1 MKLPL
6 WLRWRS
12 NRELDEEIQAH
23 LELEVQNNLTRGMTP
38 EEARFAAL
46 RAFGNPTQVRERAR
60 ENDLVTSAEGLLQ
73 DIRYSLRTL
82 RRSLTFTLV
91 VVLSL
96 ALGIGANTAIFSLI
110 DAALLK
116 MLPVRNPEQL
126 VELKSL
132 SPAIGLYELFSY
144 AAFREFR
151 GANPV
156 LSGVL
161 AFREL
166 YDMDFEVD
174 GHGGLANGQ
183 LVSGEYFSLL
193 GVHAILG
200 RTILPAD
207 EKAPGQSP
215 VAVIGYDYW
224 RQRFALDPDVVG
236 KKIVLNNS
244 PFTIIGVTPPEFFGL
259 EPGARIDVSVP
270 LSMVAQVRSD
280 FASPGTP
287 YDVFTA
293 PFRNWLYVMARL
305 KPGVTKERALAS
317 LEPIFARTMRESAE
331 GLSGLPF
338 DSPAVRRAFL
348 ATKLQLDSG
357 GQGLATLRARFS
369 KPLWIVMA
377 VVALLLIVTC
387 ANIANLLLA
396 RGNSRQREI
405 AVRLAIGAGRARLIR
420 QLIAESILLGLGGGA
435 LGLVLAFWAGR
446 SLLLLMSHS
455 RSPILLNVHPDV
467 TVLIFTLSISLLTAL
482 LFGMVPA
489 LRAARVDLRG
499 SGKTN
504 SRSRFGNALVVMQVA
519 VSLVLVIGAGLLTRT
534 LVNLKEFYPGFNQDN
549 VLLFSVNPLMT
560 GYREDQLVSL
570 YERLLD
576 HFKTIPGVRSA
587 TFSVHSPLSSGFS
600 SSPLNVQGYKPPSD
614 RELASVGVEA
624 VGPEY
629 FRTIQTA
636 VLLGRDFTA
645 ADRAGGPK
653 VAILNKTAAHFYF
666 GEASPIGRRVNM
678 PGYRG
683 DPSWLEIVAV
693 VDDAKYHDLRE
704 QAAPMVYIPLFQAPE
719 SGVTFEVRT
728 GIDPASAAPALL
740 NAVKAT
746 DNRLPVFAVK
756 TLRTQLDDSLVQER
770 LVASLS
776 SAFGALALLLAGVG
790 LYGLMAY
797 AVNRR
802 TNEIGIRMALGARPA
817 EIAGMVLRETLLLV
831 GLGLAIGI
839 PASMIASRLIASELY
854 GLKSSDGTTILLAI
868 LLLAGI
874 AALAGYLPARRA
886 SRVDPMIALRYE

>member
-46 RAFGNPTQVRERAR
+46 RAFGNSTQVRERAR

-166 YDMDFEVD
+166 YNMDFEVD

-740 NAVKAT
+740 NAIKAT

>member
-12 NRELDEEIQAH
+12 DRELDEEIQAH
-23 LELEVQNNLTRGMTP
+23 LELEIQNNLDRGMP
-38 EEARFAAL
+38 PAEARFAAL
-46 RAFGNPTQVRERAR
+46 RTFGNPTRVRERAR
-60 ENDLVTSAEGLLQ
+60 ENDLLTAAEGLLQ

-82 RRSLTFTLV
+82 RKSPTFTLV
-91 VVLSL
+91 VVASL

-110 DAALLK
+110 DTALLK

-126 VELKSL
+126 VQLKSI
-132 SPAIGLYELFSY
+132 SPAIGLDDAFGYPAFKEL
-144 AAFREFR
+144 R
-151 GANPV
+151 GATQV
-156 LSGVL
+156 FSGVL
-161 AFREL
+161 AFRKL

-193 GVHAILG
+193 GVQAILG
-200 RTILPAD
+200 RTILPGD

-224 RQRFALDPDVVG
+224 RERFALDPEVVG

-244 PFTIIGVTPPEFFGL
+244 PFTIVGVTPPEFFGL

-270 LSMVAQVRSD
+270 LNMVAQVRPD
-280 FASPGTP
+280 FAAPGTP

-293 PFRNWLYVMARL
+293 PFRNWLYVLARL
-305 KPGVTKERALAS
+305 KPGVAKEQALAN
-317 LEPIFARTMRESAE
+317 LEPIFARTRRESAE

-338 DSPAVRRAFL
+338 DSPAVRRAFV

-357 GQGLATLRARFS
+357 GQGLATVRARFS

-396 RGNSRQREI
+396 RGNARQREI
-405 AVRLAIGAGRARLIR
+405 AVRLAIGASRSRLIR
-420 QLIAESILLGLGGGA
+420 QLVVESVLLGLGGGA
-435 LGLVLAFWAGR
+435 FGLLLAFWAGR

-455 RSPILLNVHPDV
+455 RAPILLNVHPDG
-467 TVLIFTLSISLLTAL
+467 TVLIFTLSVSLFTAL
-482 LFGMVPA
+482 LFGIVPA
-489 LRAARVDLRG
+489 CRAAQQTIRT
-499 SGKTN
+499 SGKAT
-504 SRSRFGNALVVMQVA
+504 SRSTFGNALVVVQVA
-519 VSLVLVIGAGLLTRT
+519 VSLVLVMGAGLLTRT
-534 LVNLKEFYPGFNQDN
+534 LVNLKDFYPGFNQDR

-560 GYREDQLVSL
+560 GYRESQLVSL

-576 HFKTIPGVRSA
+576 RFKAIPGVRSA
-587 TFSVHSPLSSGFS
+587 TFSVHSPLSAGFS
-600 SSPLNVQGYKPPSD
+600 STQLNVQGYRPPSD

-629 FRTIQTA
+629 FRTVETT

-653 VAILNKTAAHFYF
+653 VSILNKTAAHFYF
-666 GEASPIGRRVNM
+666 GDTSPIGRRVNM

-693 VDDAKYHDLRE
+693 VEDAKYHDLRE
-704 QAAPMVYIPLFQAPE
+704 QAAPMIYIPLFQSPE

-728 GIDPASAAPALL
+728 GIDPASAATALI
-740 NAVKAT
+740 NAIKAT
-746 DNRLPVFAVK
+746 DSRLPVFGVK
-756 TLRTQLDDSLVQER
+756 TLRSQLDDSLLQER

-797 AVNRR
+797 SVNRR
-802 TNEIGIRMALGARPA
+802 TNEIGIRMALGARPV
-817 EIAGMVLRETLLLV
+817 EIARMVLRETLLLA

-854 GLKSSDGTTILLAI
+854 GLKPGDATTVLLAI
-868 LLLAGI
+868 LVTSGI

>member
-6 WLRWRS
+6 WLRWRTDC
-12 NRELDEEIQAH
+12 ELDEEIQAH
-23 LELEVQNNLTRGMTP
+23 LELEIQNNLDRGMTP

-46 RAFGNPTQVRERAR
+46 RTFGNPTQVRERVR
-60 ENDLVTSAEGLLQ
+60 ENDLFTATEGLLQ

-82 RRSLTFTLV
+82 RRSPTFTLV

-132 SPAIGLYELFSY
+132 SPAIGLNELFSY
-144 AAFREFR
+144 AAFQEFR
-151 GANPV
+151 EGNPA

-161 AFREL
+161 AFRKL
-166 YDMDFEVD
+166 SDMDFEVD

-193 GVHAILG
+193 GVQAILG

-224 RQRFALDPDVVG
+224 RQRFALDPAVLG

-244 PFTIIGVTPPEFFGL
+244 PFIIIGVTPPEFFGI

-270 LSMVAQVRSD
+270 LNMVAQVRSD

-293 PFRNWLYVMARL
+293 PFRNWLYVLARL
-305 KPGVTKERALAS
+305 KPGVTQERALAN
-317 LEPIFARTMRESAE
+317 LEPIFARAMRESAE
-331 GLSGLPF
+331 SLSGLPF

-405 AVRLAIGAGRARLIR
+405 AVRLAIGAGRLRLIR
-420 QLIAESILLGLGGGA
+420 QLVVESVLLGLGGGA
-435 LGLVLAFWAGR
+435 CGLLLAFCAGR

-467 TVLIFTLSISLLTAL
+467 TVLIFTLLISLLTAL
-482 LFGMVPA
+482 LFGIVPA

-499 SGKTN
+499 SVRTT
-504 SRSRFGNALVVMQVA
+504 SRSTFGNALVVMQVA

-534 LVNLKEFYPGFNQDN
+534 LMNLKDFYPGFNQDN

-576 HFKTIPGVRSA
+576 HFNVVPGVRSA
-587 TFSVHSPLSSGFS
+587 TFSVHSPLSASFS
-600 SSPLNVQGYKPPSD
+600 SSSLNVQGTKLRSD
-614 RELASVGVEA
+614 QELASLGVEA

-666 GEASPIGRRVNM
+666 DDASPIGRRVNM

-728 GIDPASAAPALL
+728 GIDAASAAPALL
-740 NAVKAT
+740 SAVKAT
-746 DNRLPVFAVK
+746 DSRLPVFAVK

-802 TNEIGIRMALGARPA
+802 TNEIGIRMALGARPV
-817 EIAGMVLRETLLLV
+817 EIAGMVLRETLLLM
-831 GLGLAIGI
+831 GLGLGIGI
-839 PASMIASRLIASELY
+839 PASMLASRLIASELY
-854 GLKSSDGTTILLAI
+854 GLKPGDASTILLAI
-868 LLLAGI
+868 LVTSGI

>member
-12 NRELDEEIQAH
+12 NRELDEEIQTH

-166 YDMDFEVD
+166 YNMDFEVD

-348 ATKLQLDSG
+348 ATKLQLYSG

-420 QLIAESILLGLGGGA
+420 QLLAESILLGLGGGA

>member
-46 RAFGNPTQVRERAR
+46 RAFGNSTQVRERAR

-166 YDMDFEVD
+166 YNMDFEVD

>member
-46 RAFGNPTQVRERAR
+46 RAFGNPTQVRERVR
-60 ENDLVTSAEGLLQ
+60 ENDLLTAAEGLLQ

-305 KPGVTKERALAS
+305 KPGVTKEQALAN

-560 GYREDQLVSL
+560 GYRENQLVSL

-576 HFKTIPGVRSA
+576 HFKAIPGVRSG

>member
-166 YDMDFEVD
+166 YNMDFEVD

-560 GYREDQLVSL
+560 GYRENQLVSL

-576 HFKTIPGVRSA
+576 HFKAIPGVRSA

>member
-23 LELEVQNNLTRGMTP
+23 LELEVQNNLIRGMTP